1 MNLEP
6 LQSDRTHA
14 LNLSSL
20 DPYCATLIFNEFMGG
35 RMINREEWHE
45 GALKHSALF
54 KEISQNFDCYSY
66 MYKLNGYVVKSLEG
80 EAYYVV
86 KTGADENGNQ
96 VSMDIQVLIT
106 IISRGLTLKGISPLA
121 LVEDRG
127 GISEVTINS
136 LAELNDLQTIIE
148 GCKVKKPMWK
158 AVQATLVDRG
168 VGYINQRNE
177 LLLTNSGK
185 VMFKKLYPEAFDD

>member
-1 MNLEP
+1 MSFES
-6 LQSDRTHA
+6 LQSDRTHT

-20 DPYCATLIFNEFMGG
+20 DPYCTPLIFNEFMGG

-45 GALKHSALF
+45 GALKPSALF

-106 IISRGLTLKGISPLA
+106 IISRGLTLKGVSPLA
-121 LVEDRG
+121 LIENSG
-127 GISEVTINS
+127 GVSEVTINS
-136 LAELNDLQTIIE
+136 LVELSDLQTIIE
-148 GCKVKKPMWK
+148 GCKVKQPMWK
-158 AVQATLVDRG
+158 AVQATLIDRG
-168 VGYINQRNE
+168 IGYTNKRHE

-185 VMFKKLYPEAFDD
+185 VMFEKLYPEAFDN